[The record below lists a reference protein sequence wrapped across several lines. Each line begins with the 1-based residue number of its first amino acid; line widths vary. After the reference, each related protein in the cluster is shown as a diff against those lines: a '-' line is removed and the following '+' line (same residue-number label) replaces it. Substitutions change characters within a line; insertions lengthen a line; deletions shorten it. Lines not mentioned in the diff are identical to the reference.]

1 MPKRSRS
8 RSLAR
13 KGTLAAAAKQRSRQ
27 EDAQQRDSMLALARL
42 AHSLASNLQVATI
55 VVPSRF
61 CHESTVVGALS
72 KECRSSEAR
81 HRQASLLIYYV
92 FASVYVVYSSKVSTM
107 HATCSLS
114 LAQKVW

>member
-13 KGTLAAAAKQRSRQ
+13 KGTLAAAAKQRSCQ

-61 CHESTVVGALS
+61 CHGSTVVGVLS

-92 FASVYVVYSSKVSTM
+92 FASMYVVYSSKVSTM